1 MNKEQFHEWKSSPT
15 TIEVFDEIFKLKIAL
30 MEALG
35 DGSTV
40 SDSVDST
47 AITTARIVGT
57 IQGINQLLEY
67 NYEEEKE

>member
-1 MNKEQFHEWKSSPT
+1 MNKEQFHEWKSNPT
-15 TIEVFDEIFKLKIAL
+15 TIEVFDEIFKLKVAL
-30 MEALG
+30 SDALAN
-35 DGSTV
+35 GSTV
-40 SDSVDST
+40 SESIDGT